1 MSAHAVAALRARFGT
16 EVPPVLWTPPDP
28 RRTVDSDEPAL
39 GRPAQAEQDDGLDDD
54 ELAALG
60 VLAAPQ
66 VRIEGRSSDA
76 LGSRLCLAR
85 SGLSTARVI
94 RSAGTATVD
103 LPHCDGSA
111 DRLGVLVAP
120 LLGAGVPADP
130 AVAACLPAAAGMEAL
145 SAGEASAVAA
155 GLRAIGVAADPAR
168 LIAKVFTRS
177 RRSVEFTVHAGESRC
192 AGVVAVI
199 DAPSGRVVV
208 RTAGGSGAGAFMAVA
223 EGSTHRIGR
232 ALRSA
237 CEELPGGGWTP

>member
-1 MSAHAVAALRARFGT
+1 MSVHAVAALTARFGT

-28 RRTVDSDEPAL
+28 RRTVEP
-39 GRPAQAEQDDGLDDD
+39 GGPVPEQSGADPVLDDD

-60 VLAAPQ
+60 VLAAPE
-66 VRIEGRSSDA
+66 VRIEGRASDA

-85 SGLSTARVI
+85 SGPRTARVI

-111 DRLGVLVAP
+111 DRLGALVAP
-120 LLGAGVPADP
+120 LLGAGAPADP
-130 AVAACLPAAAGMEAL
+130 AVAASFPAAPGREAL
-145 SAGEASAVAA
+145 CAGDASAVAA
-155 GLRAIGVAADPAR
+155 GLRAIGVGADPAR
-168 LIAKVFTRS
+168 LIARVFTQS

-192 AGVVAVI
+192 AGAVAVI
-199 DAPSGRVVV
+199 DAPSGCIVV
-208 RTAGGSGAGAFMAVA
+208 RTAGGTGAGAWMAVA